1 MYRDATSSPRGG
13 TRPEE
18 RSMRKPLAALAM
30 LASASLV
37 LAACAMPADDPNF
50 IAGGSVDGTSD
61 GGATAN
67 DAQAVVDQY
76 LVAPTSIG
84 VDTPLAAPPKPGA
97 LIVGLSDGTD
107 EGKALDASMEAA
119 AKALGWT
126 YKTVDGAGT
135 PDGAVAAFDKA
146 LALKPAGIHIDGS
159 YVDYLTD
166 GLAKATTDG
175 VPVVCTACLGDPI
188 DALKDTS
195 IVGKLE
201 VDDWGKAVASYIQ
214 VNSAQDAVLELFA
227 YGTGAPAEFDQGLQ
241 SALLQYCEPCST
253 TENLIDLTDT
263 TVVPADSVSTAMQL
277 DPLVNWASFAPGA
290 LSAYLGDALTAAGID
305 AATVK
310 VVGWAPTAEN
320 IKATAAGT
328 EAAWLGY
335 PVPVV
340 GWRVIDQF
348 ARILGGEEI
357 VVAPLPVQLLT
368 ADNAAAAAVDAK
380 GNYIG
385 VADYE
390 AQFKALWGVK

>member
-1 MYRDATSSPRGG
+1 
-13 TRPEE
+13 
-18 RSMRKPLAALAM
+18 MRKPLAALAM

-37 LAACAMPADDPNF
+37 VAACAMPADDPNF
-50 IAGGSVDGTSD
+50 MAGGGTVEGTSE
-61 GGATAN
+61 GGVAGN
-67 DAQAVVDQY
+67 DAQVVVDQY
-76 LVAPTSIG
+76 LVAPTSIA
-84 VDTPLAAPPKPGA
+84 VDIPLSAPPAAGA
-97 LIVGLSDGTD
+97 LIVSLSDGTE
-107 EGKALDASMEAA
+107 EGKALDTAMEAA
-119 AKALGWT
+119 ATALGWT
-126 YKTVDGAGT
+126 FQVVEGAGT
-135 PDGAVAAFDKA
+135 PDGAVAAFDEA

-175 VPVVCTACLGDPI
+175 VPVVCTACLGEPL

-195 IVGKLE
+195 IVGKAE

-227 YGTGAPAEFDQGLQ
+227 YGTGAPAEFNQGLQ

-253 TENLIDLTDT
+253 TENLLDLADP
-263 TVVPADSVSTAMQL
+263 TVVPADAVTLAMQL
-277 DPLVNWASFAPGA
+277 DPLVNWVSFAPGA
-290 LSAYLGDALTAAGID
+290 LSAFLGDALTAAGIAPD
-305 AATVK
+305 AVK

-320 IKATAAGT
+320 IKATTAGT

-348 ARILGGEEI
+348 ARILGGQEI
-357 VVAPLPVQLLT
+357 LVAPLPVQLLT
-368 ADNAAAAAVDAK
+368 VDNAGTAAVDAD
-380 GNYIG
+380 GNYIA